1 MTDEPDRDGILDP
14 RASEPVAKP
23 PEIEAFDRW
32 AAEPDNLAAWEAACR
47 WLAHAAGDVD
57 EALDVARTALLLA
70 PEGPERERAR
80 RDLLDLLAD
89 RRPLAVSAH
98 FRPAANITDPLP
110 RPVLRAAGMSGAV
123 LAEGAVCL
131 LSGAGGAAK
140 STLATTL
147 ALDVAYGGELADPDG
162 ATGMGRGFSGLFD
175 VRPGP
180 VMMASYED
188 PAGVVGWRLRE
199 LARARGVADAAL
211 GRVHVAHTAGLPLYG
226 PPDNGLYN
234 ARPEPMRG
242 WAHLWAAAD
251 SIRPALVVIDPALDA
266 YTGDPNN
273 LAAVREFVR
282 MVIDLPPG
290 SGPGPLMTPTL
301 GAWGAKSAPAYS
313 ALLNLAYRWFDLA
326 SRAPVRGGHWL
337 QAQDPARYP
346 ALSDTDVVAI
356 TRPLSARAARR
367 NLAVEGWQTLRQLKD
382 AGELRIEGRRVLPP
396 RRGERRKRVVSPC
409 TLARSP

>member
-1 MTDEPDRDGILDP
+1 MTEEPDRDGILDP
-14 RASEPVAKP
+14 KASEPVAKP
-23 PEIEAFDRW
+23 PEIEAVDRW
-32 AAEPDNLAAWEAACR
+32 AAEPDNLAAWDAARR

-57 EALDVARTALLLA
+57 DVMDVARTALLLA
-70 PEGPERERAR
+70 PAGPERERAR
-80 RDLLDLLAD
+80 RELLDLLAD
-89 RRPLAVSAH
+89 RRPLAASAH

-110 RPVLRAAGMSGAV
+110 RPILRAAGMSGAV

-162 ATGMGRGFSGLFD
+162 ADGMGKGFSGLFD

-188 PAGVVGWRLRE
+188 PAGVSGWRLRE
-199 LARARGVADAAL
+199 LARARWAADAAL

-226 PPDNGLYN
+226 PTDNGLYN

-251 SIRPALVVIDPALDA
+251 IIRPALVVIDPALDA

-273 LAAVREFVR
+273 LAAVREFV
-282 MVIDLPPG
+282 
-290 SGPGPLMTPTL
+290 SAL
-301 GAWGAKSAPAYS
+301 GAEAAARSCGILLVAHSRKAARGKDSDPFDPGQVGGVGAWADAARGVLTLTGQGDNRTLAIAKANWGRAFV
-313 ALLNLAYRWFDLA
+313 LAQL
-326 SRAPVRGGHWL
+326 APV
-337 QAQDPARYP
+337 
-346 ALSDTDVVAI
+346 S
-356 TRPLSARAARR
+356 
-367 NLAVEGWQTLRQLKD
+367 ND
-382 AGELRIEGRRVLPP
+382 AGALIGFDTLDGWTDKKPDDKPP
-396 RRGERRKRVVSPC
+396 KGDGFDVSQ
-409 TLARSP
+409 

>member
-1 MTDEPDRDGILDP
+1 MTDKPDRDGILDP
-14 RASEPVAKP
+14 RASEPVALP

-32 AAEPDNLAAWEAACR
+32 TAEPDNMAAWDAARR
-47 WLAHAAGDVD
+47 WLAHTAGDVD
-57 EALDVARTALLLA
+57 VMDAARTTLLLA
-70 PEGPERERAR
+70 PDGPERERAR
-80 RDLLDLLAD
+80 QALLDLLAD

-110 RPVLRAAGMSGAV
+110 RPILRAAGMSGAV
-123 LAEGAVCL
+123 LADGAVCL

-162 ATGMGRGFSGLFD
+162 ADGMGKGFSGLFD

-199 LARARGVADAAL
+199 LARARGATDAAL
-211 GRVHVAHTAGLPLYG
+211 GRIHVAHTAGLPLYG

-251 SIRPALVVIDPALDA
+251 DIRPALVVIDPALDA

-273 LAAVREFVR
+273 LAAVREFV
-282 MVIDLPPG
+282 
-290 SGPGPLMTPTL
+290 SAL
-301 GAWGAKSAPAYS
+301 GAEAAARSCGVLLVAHSRKAARGKDSDPFDPGQVGGVGAWADAARGVLTLTGQGDNRTLAIAKANWGRAFV
-313 ALLNLAYRWFDLA
+313 LAQL
-326 SRAPVRGGHWL
+326 APVTTDG
-337 QAQDPARYP
+337 D
-346 ALSDTDVVAI
+346 ALVGFDTLDGWTDKKPDDKPPKGDGYDV
-356 TRPLSARAARR
+356 S
-367 NLAVEGWQTLRQLKD
+367 Q
-382 AGELRIEGRRVLPP
+382 
-396 RRGERRKRVVSPC
+396 
-409 TLARSP
+409 

>member
-1 MTDEPDRDGILDP
+1 MTDKPDRDGILDP

-23 PEIEAFDRW
+23 PEIEAVDRW
-32 AAEPDNLAAWEAACR
+32 AAEPDNLAAWEAARR

-70 PEGPERERAR
+70 PAGPERERAR
-80 RDLLDLLAD
+80 QALLDLLDD
-89 RRPLAVSAH
+89 RRPLAASAH

-110 RPVLRAAGMSGAV
+110 RPILRAAGMSGAA

-147 ALDVAYGGELADPDG
+147 ALDVAYGGELVNPDG
-162 ATGMGRGFSGLFD
+162 ADGMGRGFSGLFD

-180 VMMASYED
+180 VMVASYED

-199 LARARGVADAAL
+199 LARVRGVADAIL

-251 SIRPALVVIDPALDA
+251 DIRPALVVIDPALDA

-273 LAAVREFVR
+273 LAAVREFV
-282 MVIDLPPG
+282 
-290 SGPGPLMTPTL
+290 SAL
-301 GAWGAKSAPAYS
+301 GAEAAARSCGVLLVAHSRKAARGKDSDPFDPGQVGGVGAWADAARGVLPLTGQGDNRTLAIAKANWGRAFV
-313 ALLNLAYRWFDLA
+313 LAQL
-326 SRAPVRGGHWL
+326 APVTTDG
-337 QAQDPARYP
+337 D
-346 ALSDTDVVAI
+346 ALVGFDTLDGWTADTTTTDTTTTADKPKQGAYDV
-356 TRPLSARAARR
+356 S
-367 NLAVEGWQTLRQLKD
+367 Q
-382 AGELRIEGRRVLPP
+382 
-396 RRGERRKRVVSPC
+396 
-409 TLARSP
+409 

>member
-1 MTDEPDRDGILDP
+1 MTEEPDRDGILDP

-23 PEIEAFDRW
+23 PEIEAVDRW
-32 AAEPDNLAAWEAACR
+32 AAEPDNLAAWEAARR

-57 EALDVARTALLLA
+57 EALDAARTALLLA
-70 PEGPERERAR
+70 PDGPERERAR
-80 RDLLDLLAD
+80 RELLDLLAD
-89 RRPLAVSAH
+89 RRPLAASAH

-162 ATGMGRGFSGLFD
+162 ADGMGKGFSGLFD

-188 PAGVVGWRLRE
+188 PAGVSGWRLRE
-199 LARARGVADAAL
+199 LARARWATDAAL
-211 GRVHVAHTAGLPLYG
+211 ERIHVAHTAGLPLYG
-226 PPDNGLYN
+226 PTDNGLYN

-251 SIRPALVVIDPALDA
+251 IIRPALVVIDPALDA

-273 LAAVREFVR
+273 LAGRAGVCVR
-282 MVIDLPPG
+282 PG
-290 SGPGPLMTPTL
+290 
-301 GAWGAKSAPAYS
+301 
-313 ALLNLAYRWFDLA
+313 
-326 SRAPVRGGHWL
+326 RGGRGAVLWH
-337 QAQDPARYP
+337 PAGGTQPQGRQGQG
-346 ALSDTDVVAI
+346 L
-356 TRPLSARAARR
+356 RPLRPRTGGRRGSVGRRRQGSPDADRPGRQPHTGNRQGQLGPRLRPGAARAGVQRCR
-367 NLAVEGWQTLRQLKD
+367 GPD
-382 AGELRIEGRRVLPP
+382 RIRHGRLV
-396 RRGERRKRVVSPC
+396 
-409 TLARSP
+409 

>member
-1 MTDEPDRDGILDP
+1 MTDKPDRDGILDP

-57 EALDVARTALLLA
+57 VLDIARTALLLA

-147 ALDVAYGGELADPDG
+147 ALDVAYGGELTDPDG

-251 SIRPALVVIDPALDA
+251 DIKPALVVIDPALDA

-273 LAAVREFVR
+273 LAAVREFV
-282 MVIDLPPG
+282 
-290 SGPGPLMTPTL
+290 SAL
-301 GAWGAKSAPAYS
+301 GAEAAARSCGVLLVAHSRKAARGKDSDPFDPGQVGGVGAWADAARGVLTLTGQGDNRTLAIAKANWGRAFV
-313 ALLNLAYRWFDLA
+313 LAQL
-326 SRAPVRGGHWL
+326 APVTTDG
-337 QAQDPARYP
+337 D
-346 ALSDTDVVAI
+346 ALVGFDGPDGWTDKPREQ
-356 TRPLSARAARR
+356 TYDAA
-367 NLAVEGWQTLRQLKD
+367 T
-382 AGELRIEGRRVLPP
+382 
-396 RRGERRKRVVSPC
+396 
-409 TLARSP
+409 

>member
-1 MTDEPDRDGILDP
+1 MTDKPDRDGILDP

-32 AAEPDNLAAWEAACR
+32 AAEPDNLAAWEAARR

-70 PEGPERERAR
+70 SDGPERERAR
-80 RDLLDLLAD
+80 QALFDLLAD
-89 RRPLAVSAH
+89 RRPLAASAH

-110 RPVLRAAGMSGAV
+110 RPILRAAGMSGAA

-162 ATGMGRGFSGLFD
+162 ADGMGKGFSGLFD

-188 PAGVVGWRLRE
+188 PAGVSGWRLRG
-199 LARARGVADAAL
+199 LARARGVADTVL
-211 GRVHVAHTAGLPLYG
+211 IRVHVAHTPGLPLYG

-251 SIRPALVVIDPALDA
+251 DIRPALVVIDPALDA

-273 LAAVREFVR
+273 LAAVREFV
-282 MVIDLPPG
+282 
-290 SGPGPLMTPTL
+290 SAL
-301 GAWGAKSAPAYS
+301 GAEAAARKCGVLLVAHSRKAARGKDSDPFDPGQVGGVGAWADAARGVLTLTGQRDNRTLAIAKANWGPAFV
-313 ALLNLAYRWFDLA
+313 LTQL
-326 SRAPVRGGHWL
+326 APV
-337 QAQDPARYP
+337 
-346 ALSDTDVVAI
+346 S
-356 TRPLSARAARR
+356 
-367 NLAVEGWQTLRQLKD
+367 ND
-382 AGELRIEGRRVLPP
+382 AGALIGFDADGWTDPKEQKPAG
-396 RRGERRKRVVSPC
+396 GTYDAAK
-409 TLARSP
+409 

>member
-1 MTDEPDRDGILDP
+1 MTDKPDRDGILDP

-32 AAEPDNLAAWEAACR
+32 TAEPDNMAAWDAARR
-47 WLAHAAGDVD
+47 WLAHTAGDVD

-70 PEGPERERAR
+70 SDGPERGRAR
-80 RDLLDLLAD
+80 RELLDLLAD
-89 RRPLAVSAH
+89 RRPLAASAH

-110 RPVLRAAGMSGAV
+110 RPILRAAGMSGAV

-162 ATGMGRGFSGLFD
+162 ADGMGKGFSGLFD

-188 PAGVVGWRLRE
+188 PAGVSGWRLRE
-199 LARARGVADAAL
+199 LPRARAVADAAL
-211 GRVHVAHTAGLPLYG
+211 GRIHVAHTAGLPLYG

-251 SIRPALVVIDPALDA
+251 DIRPALVVIDPALDA

-273 LAAVREFVR
+273 LAAVREFV
-282 MVIDLPPG
+282 
-290 SGPGPLMTPTL
+290 SAL
-301 GAWGAKSAPAYS
+301 GAEAAARSCGVLLVAHSRKAARGKDSDPFDPGQVGGVGAWADAARGVLTLTGQGDNRTLAIAKANWGRAFV
-313 ALLNLAYRWFDLA
+313 LAQL
-326 SRAPVRGGHWL
+326 APVTTDG
-337 QAQDPARYP
+337 D
-346 ALSDTDVVAI
+346 ALVGFDTLDGWTDKKPDDKPPKGDGYDV
-356 TRPLSARAARR
+356 S
-367 NLAVEGWQTLRQLKD
+367 Q
-382 AGELRIEGRRVLPP
+382 
-396 RRGERRKRVVSPC
+396 
-409 TLARSP
+409 

>member
-1 MTDEPDRDGILDP
+1 MTDKPDRDGILDP

-23 PEIEAFDRW
+23 PEIEAVDRW
-32 AAEPDNLAAWEAACR
+32 AAEPDNMAAWDAARR
-47 WLAHAAGDVD
+47 WLAHTAGDVD
-57 EALDVARTALLLA
+57 VMDAARTTLLLA
-70 PEGPERERAR
+70 PDGPERERAR
-80 RDLLDLLAD
+80 QALLDLLAD

-110 RPVLRAAGMSGAV
+110 RPILRAAGMSGAV
-123 LAEGAVCL
+123 LADGAVCL

-162 ATGMGRGFSGLFD
+162 ADGMGKGFSGLFD

-199 LARARGVADAAL
+199 LARARGATDAAL
-211 GRVHVAHTAGLPLYG
+211 GRIHVAHTAGLPLYG

-251 SIRPALVVIDPALDA
+251 DIRPALVVIDPALDA

-273 LAAVREFVR
+273 LAAVREFV
-282 MVIDLPPG
+282 
-290 SGPGPLMTPTL
+290 SAL
-301 GAWGAKSAPAYS
+301 GAEAAARSCGVLLVAHSRKAARGKDSDPFDPGQVGGVGAWADAARGVLTLTGQGDNRTLAIAKANWGRAFV
-313 ALLNLAYRWFDLA
+313 LAQL
-326 SRAPVRGGHWL
+326 APVSNDAG
-337 QAQDPARYP
+337 
-346 ALSDTDVVAI
+346 ALIGFDTDGWSDKPQEQ
-356 TRPLSARAARR
+356 TYDAA
-367 NLAVEGWQTLRQLKD
+367 T
-382 AGELRIEGRRVLPP
+382 
-396 RRGERRKRVVSPC
+396 
-409 TLARSP
+409 